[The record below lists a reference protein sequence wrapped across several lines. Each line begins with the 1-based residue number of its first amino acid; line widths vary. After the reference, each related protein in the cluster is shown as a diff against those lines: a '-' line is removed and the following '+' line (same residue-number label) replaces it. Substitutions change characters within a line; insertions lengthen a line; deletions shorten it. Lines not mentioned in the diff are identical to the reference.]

1 MNGLYIIYVKRVV
14 RKCKGEEKTK
24 VNWLIKGFKNK
35 IQQRSRKTL
44 EKNDCTNLQNKIKQ
58 TVKHEMM
65 AC

>member
-24 VNWLIKGFKNK
+24 VKWLIKGFKNK

-44 EKNDCTNLQNKIKQ
+44 EKNDCTNL
-58 TVKHEMM
+58 
-65 AC
+65 

>member
-44 EKNDCTNLQNKIKQ
+44 EKNDCTNLQNKIK
-58 TVKHEMM
+58 
-65 AC
+65 